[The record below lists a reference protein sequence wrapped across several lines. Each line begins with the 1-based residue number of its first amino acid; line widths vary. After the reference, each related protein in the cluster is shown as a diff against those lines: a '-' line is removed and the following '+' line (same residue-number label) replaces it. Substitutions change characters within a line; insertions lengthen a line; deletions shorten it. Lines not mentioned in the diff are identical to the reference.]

1 MNDAITAGPTCPNDG
16 AVLNR
21 HAVLFSHP
29 TGDEMPSPVSPVDG
43 VLTDV
48 FTCPRCGY
56 TDGRPHG
63 SSMPQEHA

>member
-1 MNDAITAGPTCPNDG
+1 MNDTIAPGPTCPNDG

-29 TGDEMPSPVSPVDG
+29 TGDEPLSPDSPVDG

-56 TDGRPHG
+56 TDGRLHG
-63 SSMPQEHA
+63 SAPPPARP